1 MRGGTDMQVNIE
13 TLISKEEVEKRIQEM
28 ADELSERYAGKYL
41 KLVGILKGS
50 VFFLTEL
57 AKRMTIPIT
66 MDFISISS
74 YGNSMESSGILKFN
88 KDLDDPIEGED
99 VLVVEDILDTGRTLS
114 YVLKIFETRKPASL
128 AVVTLLDKPSRRLVN
143 VDLLM
148 AGFSIEDRFVVGYG
162 LDYAQQYRNLPYI
175 GVIE

>member
-50 VFFLTEL
+50 VFFMTEL

-175 GVIE
+175 GVIG

>member
-1 MRGGTDMQVNIE
+1 MQVNIE

-28 ADELSERYAGKYL
+28 ADELSRQYAGKYL

-57 AKRMTIPIT
+57 AKRMTIPVT

-74 YGNSMESSGILKFN
+74 YGNSTESSGILKFN